1 MFLELFSKRVE
12 TWGWLRKQNA
22 AAGWG
27 ADLRTRH
34 TGPWWGADLR
44 TRHTGPWLGPG
55 NSSWWSGRG
64 SQWGPGHSQHTP
76 GTNNKNEASR
86 VWRILIRSEP
96 HHIAG
101 SAKNCGSRLR
111 MHFHVH
117 VNCLHFIFSQCIG
130 SGSGWIRVF
139 SQIRTRTLKSRIRI
153 RPFFL

>member
-1 MFLELFSKRVE
+1 MFLELFSKGGE
-12 TWGWLRKQNA
+12 TWGWRRKQNA

-44 TRHTGPWLGPG
+44 TRHTGPWWGPG

-76 GTNNKNEASR
+76 GTNNKNGASR

-101 SAKNCGSRLR
+101 SAKKLRIQIADAFSRPRKLSS
-111 MHFHVH
+111 FYILPVY
-117 VNCLHFIFSQCIG
+117 
-130 SGSGWIRVF
+130 
-139 SQIRTRTLKSRIRI
+139 RIRI
-153 RPFFL
+153 WMDPGFFADSDPDS